1 MEKARLFEKKVMS
14 PPSILKLSNKLG
26 RQKKGPIRV
35 FICGPHGAGKTT
47 LIESLVTKN
56 PHFAKRKEIARTY
69 FQQKGITAKDVDPS
83 IYPEKFEFFQKSL
96 MDKQCSLE
104 EADEA
109 TEGVILYDRGP
120 DALVY
125 ITKYHPNGDKIRN
138 DMLCKKNVKRA
149 LKRYR
154 KSLVLLIQPQKFFET
169 KDSVR
174 MDSSFKDLVELYR
187 CFRKIF
193 KQLKIPYRV
202 ISVPDLNKRVL
213 LVEKF
218 ISGFKL
224 KQNISK

>member
-1 MEKARLFEKKVMS
+1 MS

-69 FQQKGITAKDVDPS
+69 FQQKGDKFTNHNFLLSQSDHDKMTSNKNFYKFMGSGITAKDVDPS

-109 TEGVILYDRGP
+109 TEGG
-120 DALVY
+120 
-125 ITKYHPNGDKIRN
+125 
-138 DMLCKKNVKRA
+138 
-149 LKRYR
+149 
-154 KSLVLLIQPQKFFET
+154 
-169 KDSVR
+169 
-174 MDSSFKDLVELYR
+174 
-187 CFRKIF
+187 
-193 KQLKIPYRV
+193 
-202 ISVPDLNKRVL
+202 
-213 LVEKF
+213 
-218 ISGFKL
+218 
-224 KQNISK
+224 